1 VKLFSRSSAAKALS
15 LAAVS
20 ALVLSG
26 CAAAPEEEAVDAGA
40 VDFLACA
47 VSDVGPWQDNSFNES
62 VFDGMTAAQAELN
75 IEISLLESA
84 SPESI
89 KPNLQ
94 EMVDQGC
101 DLIIAV
107 GFNGDGPVNEMAAAN
122 PGINFVTVD
131 GGNPG
136 GLPNLQAFTYPM
148 HESSYLIGYVA
159 ASLSSTGVIS
169 TFGGEQYGSV
179 TTFMDGFYYGAM
191 AYNKETGSD
200 VKVLG
205 WNPETATGDF
215 AGDGSG
221 IGFITNNATSKAI
234 ALAQANA
241 GSDFIFPV
249 GGDQFGA
256 VSEAFKELG
265 VDGLSAGVDKDI
277 ALFSPEYASFMVTS
291 AEKRMN
297 LAVYSLIERLISGEA
312 FTSEDFEG
320 TLANG
325 GQGISPFYD
334 FESRIS
340 EEVRT
345 RLKEIEEGIIAGSI
359 DPLS

>member
-1 VKLFSRSSAAKALS
+1 VKLISRSSAAKALS

-26 CAAAPEEEAVDAGA
+26 CAAAPDETAEETES

-47 VSDVGPWQDNSFNES
+47 VSDVGPWEDNSFNES
-62 VFDGMTAAQAELN
+62 VYDGMIAAEAELN
-75 IEISLLESA
+75 VQISLLESA

-94 EMVDQGC
+94 QMVDQGC
-101 DLIIAV
+101 DLVIAV
-107 GFNGDGPVNEMAAAN
+107 GFNGDGPVKEMAAAN
-122 PGINFVTVD
+122 PDINFVTVD
-131 GGNPG
+131 GFNAD
-136 GLPNLQAFTYPM
+136 GLTNLQAFTYPM

-159 ASLSSTGVIS
+159 ASLSETGVIS

-265 VDGLSAGVDKDI
+265 VEGLSAGVDKDI

-297 LAVYSLIERLISGEA
+297 LAVFDLIKRLISGGA
-312 FTSEDFEG
+312 FSSEDFKG

-340 EEVRT
+340 PAVLSRV
-345 RLKEIEEGIIAGSI
+345 KEIEEGIKAGTI
-359 DPLS
+359 NPLS